1 MDEDFYNILGL
12 NKIAKKEEIKNAYKK
27 LVLKFH
33 PDKNNDINAQEKF
46 QKIHLSY
53 QILSDPEKRKKYD
66 QLTNNQKSKIIDNIK
81 KILHDLFDKKILSQI
96 IVDNNIKSY
105 LINNQHEELRNYIYN
120 KIYVFLMSKLNIDD
134 ILTAEAARQHQREGA
149 KAPLGADDNDLTS
162 IFIKSNDIK
171 NEKYYDVMG
180 NASSYESSEFSET
193 HSSEI
198 NLQITI
204 HTNLEEIYF
213 DKLKELTI
221 HRHRYI
227 NNEYILE
234 EKKLLV
240 PLYDDKYTFFNE
252 GDQIKTQN
260 NQYCYGNVIVKIKCK
275 KHNFIQRVND
285 YDLLLFLPI
294 TLYEIFNGFKK
305 KIMYFNNENITLVS
319 NNPLSEYKFD
329 GDKLEIVLDNYGL
342 PYNYNGVKERG
353 KLFVY
358 LLLNKDD
365 DFNNKLKTY
374 F

>member
-1 MDEDFYNILGL
+1 MNEDFYNILGL
-12 NKIAKKEEIKNAYKK
+12 KNTANKKEIKEAYKK

-53 QILSDPEKRKKYD
+53 QILSDPEKKKKYD
-66 QLTNNQKSKIIDNIK
+66 QLTNNQKSKILENIK

-105 LINNQHEELRNYIYN
+105 LINNQHEELKNYIYN

-134 ILTAEAARQHQREGA
+134 ILTDEAKKQLHREGG
-149 KAPLGADDNDLTS
+149 KAPPGADDNDLTS
-162 IFIKSNDIK
+162 IFIKSNEIK
-171 NEKYYDVMG
+171 NEKYYDIMG

-193 HSSEI
+193 HTSEI

-204 HTNLEEIYF
+204 HTNLEEIYL
-213 DKLKELTI
+213 DKSKELTI

-234 EKKLLV
+234 EKKLVV

-252 GDQIKTQN
+252 GDQIKNQN
-260 NQYCYGNVIVKIKCK
+260 NQYSYGDVIVKIKCK
-275 KHNFIQRVND
+275 KHNYIQRVND

-305 KIMYFNNENITLVS
+305 NITYFNNENITSCFGMDNRSGVLIVKKSKQKEWNERLNVLKNVIEYWS
-319 NNPLSEYKFD
+319 NIENKTNKMIEIIQLFY
-329 GDKLEIVLDNYGL
+329 DKNV
-342 PYNYNGVKERG
+342 
-353 KLFVY
+353 
-358 LLLNKDD
+358 
-365 DFNNKLKTY
+365 
-374 F
+374 

>member
-1 MDEDFYNILGL
+1 MEEDFYNFLG
-12 NKIAKKEEIKNAYKK
+12 IAKTANKEEIKKAYKK

-33 PDKNNDINAQEKF
+33 PDKNNDMDAQEKF
-46 QKIHLSY
+46 QKIQLSY
-53 QILSDPEKRKKYD
+53 QILSDPEKKKKYD

-81 KILHDLFDKKILSQI
+81 KVLHDLFDKKILSQI

-120 KIYVFLMSKLNIDD
+120 KIYVFLISKLNI
-134 ILTAEAARQHQREGA
+134 
-149 KAPLGADDNDLTS
+149 DDNDLTS

-180 NASSYESSEFSET
+180 NGSSYESSEFSET
-193 HSSEI
+193 HTSEV

-221 HRHRYI
+221 FRHRYI
-227 NNEYILE
+227 NNEYILQ

-240 PLYDDKYTFFNE
+240 PLRDDKYIFFNE
-252 GDQIKTQN
+252 GDQKK
-260 NQYCYGNVIVKIKCK
+260 NQYSYGDVVVKIKCK
-275 KHNFIQRVND
+275 KHNHIQRVNE

-305 KIMYFNNENITLVS
+305 KIMYFNNENITLIS

-329 GDKLEIVLDNYGL
+329 GDKLEIILDNYGL
-342 PYNYNGVKERG
+342 PYISNGNKEKG
-353 KLFVY
+353 KLYIY

-365 DFNNKLKTY
+365 DFNKKLKTY

>member
-1 MDEDFYNILGL
+1 MEEDFYNILGIEKTA
-12 NKIAKKEEIKNAYKK
+12 NKEEIKKAYKK

-33 PDKNNDINAQEKF
+33 PDKNNNMSAQEQF
-46 QKIHLSY
+46 QKIQLSY
-53 QILSDPEKRKKYD
+53 QILSDIEKRKKYD

-81 KILHDLFDKKILSQI
+81 KVLHDLFDKKILSQI

-134 ILTAEAARQHQREGA
+134 
-149 KAPLGADDNDLTS
+149 NDLTS

-180 NASSYESSEFSET
+180 NASTYESSELSET
-193 HSSEI
+193 HTSEV

-221 HRHRYI
+221 FRHRYI

-240 PLYDDKYTFFNE
+240 PLYDDKYIFFNE
-252 GDQIKTQN
+252 GDQIKSQN
-260 NQYCYGNVIVKIKCK
+260 NQYSYGNVVVKIKCK
-275 KHNFIQRVND
+275 KHNFIQRVNE

-305 KIMYFNNENITLVS
+305 KIMYFNNENITLIS

-329 GDKLEIVLDNYGL
+329 GHKLEIVLDNYGL
-342 PYNYNGVKERG
+342 PYINNGIKEKG
-353 KLFVY
+353 KLYIY

-365 DFNNKLKTY
+365 DFNKKLKTY

>member
-1 MDEDFYNILGL
+1 LGIEKTA
-12 NKIAKKEEIKNAYKK
+12 NKEEIKKAYKK

-33 PDKNNDINAQEKF
+33 PDKNNDMSSQEKF
-46 QKIHLSY
+46 QKIQLSY
-53 QILSDPEKRKKYD
+53 QILSDSEKRKKYD
-66 QLTNNQKSKIIDNIK
+66 QLTINQKSKIIDNIK
-81 KILHDLFDKKILSQI
+81 KVLHDLFDKKILSQI

-134 ILTAEAARQHQREGA
+134 ILTAEATRQLQREGA
-149 KAPLGADDNDLTS
+149 KAPPGADDNDLTS

-171 NEKYYDVMG
+171 NEKSYDVMG
-180 NASSYESSEFSET
+180 NASSYESSDLSET
-193 HSSEI
+193 HTSEV

-221 HRHRYI
+221 FRHRYI

-240 PLYDDKYTFFNE
+240 PLHNDKYIFFNE
-252 GDQIKTQN
+252 GDQIKSQN
-260 NQYCYGNVIVKIKCK
+260 NQYSYGNVVVKIKCK
-275 KHNFIQRVND
+275 KHNFIQRVNE

-305 KIMYFNNENITLVS
+305 KIMYFNNENITLIS

-329 GDKLEIVLDNYGL
+329 GHKLEIVLDNYGL
-342 PYNYNGVKERG
+342 PYISNGIKEKG
-353 KLFVY
+353 KLYIY

-365 DFNNKLKTY
+365 NFNKKLKTY

>member
-1 MDEDFYNILGL
+1 MEEDFYNILGIEKTA
-12 NKIAKKEEIKNAYKK
+12 NKEEIKKAYKK

-46 QKIHLSY
+46 QKIQLSY
-53 QILSDPEKRKKYD
+53 QILSDPEKKKKYD
-66 QLTNNQKSKIIDNIK
+66 QLTINQKSKIIDNIK
-81 KILHDLFDKKILSQI
+81 KVLHDLFDKRILSQI

-105 LINNQHEELRNYIYN
+105 LINNQYEELRNYIYN
-120 KIYVFLMSKLNIDD
+120 KIYVFLMSKLNI
-134 ILTAEAARQHQREGA
+134 
-149 KAPLGADDNDLTS
+149 DDNDLTS

-180 NASSYESSEFSET
+180 NASTYESSELSET
-193 HSSEI
+193 HTSEV

-221 HRHRYI
+221 FRHRYI
-227 NNEYILE
+227 NNDYILE

-240 PLYDDKYTFFNE
+240 PLYDDKYIFCNE
-252 GDQIKTQN
+252 GDQIKNQN
-260 NQYCYGNVIVKIKCK
+260 NQYSYGDVVVKLKCK
-275 KHNFIQRVND
+275 KHNHIQRVNE

-305 KIMYFNNENITLVS
+305 KIMYFNNENITLIS

-329 GDKLEIVLDNYGL
+329 GDKLEIILDNYGL
-342 PYNYNGVKERG
+342 PYISNGIKEKG
-353 KLFVY
+353 KLYIY
-358 LLLNKDD
+358 LLLNKDK
-365 DFNNKLKTY
+365 DFNKKLKTY

>member
-1 MDEDFYNILGL
+1 MEEEFYNILGIQKTA
-12 NKIAKKEEIKNAYKK
+12 NKEEIKNAYKK

-33 PDKNNDINAQEKF
+33 PDKNNDISAQEKF
-46 QKIHLSY
+46 QKIQLSY

-81 KILHDLFDKKILSQI
+81 KVLHDLFDKKILSQI

-134 ILTAEAARQHQREGA
+134 
-149 KAPLGADDNDLTS
+149 NDLTS
-162 IFIKSNDIK
+162 IFIKSNNIK
-171 NEKYYDVMG
+171 NEKYYNVMG
-180 NASSYESSEFSET
+180 NASTYETSELSET
-193 HSSEI
+193 HTSEV

-221 HRHRYI
+221 SRHRYI
-227 NNEYILE
+227 NNEYVLE

-240 PLYDDKYTFFNE
+240 PLYNDKYIFFNE
-252 GDQIKTQN
+252 GDQIKSQN
-260 NQYCYGNVIVKIKCK
+260 NQYSYGDVVVKLKCK
-275 KHNFIQRVND
+275 KHNHIQRVNE

-305 KIMYFNNENITLVS
+305 KIMYFNNENITLIS

-329 GDKLEIVLDNYGL
+329 GDKLEIVLENYGL
-342 PYNYNGVKERG
+342 PYIFNGNKVKG
-353 KLFVY
+353 KLYIY

-365 DFNNKLKTY
+365 DFNKKLKTY

>member
-1 MDEDFYNILGL
+1 MNEDFYNILGL
-12 NKIAKKEEIKNAYKK
+12 KNTANKKEIKEAYKK

-33 PDKNNDINAQEKF
+33 PDKNNDINTQEKF

-53 QILSDPEKRKKYD
+53 QILSDPDKKKKYD
-66 QLTNNQKSKIIDNIK
+66 QLTNNQKSKILENIK

-105 LINNQHEELRNYIYN
+105 LINNQHEELKNYIYN
-120 KIYVFLMSKLNIDD
+120 KIYVFLMSKLNIDAK
-134 ILTAEAARQHQREGA
+134 IYPSAE
-149 KAPLGADDNDLTS
+149 DLTS
-162 IFIKSNDIK
+162 IFIKSNEIK
-171 NEKYYDVMG
+171 NEKYYNIMS

-193 HSSEI
+193 HTSEI

-213 DKLKELTI
+213 DKSKELTI

-240 PLYDDKYTFFNE
+240 PLYDDKYIFYNE
-252 GDQIKTQN
+252 GDQIKNQN
-260 NQYCYGNVIVKIKCK
+260 NQYSYGDVIVKIKCK
-275 KHNFIQRVND
+275 KHNYIQRVND

-305 KIMYFNNENITLVS
+305 NIMYFNNENITLLS
-319 NNPLSEYKFD
+319 NNPLKEYKFD
-329 GDKLEIVLDNYGL
+329 GDKLEIILNNYGL
-342 PYNYNGVKERG
+342 PYNYNGNKGRG
-353 KLFVY
+353 KLFIY
-358 LLLNKDD
+358 LLLNKNE
-365 DFNNKLKTY
+365 DFNKNLKKY
-374 F
+374 FSEFYI

>member
-1 MDEDFYNILGL
+1 MEEDFYNILGIEKTA
-12 NKIAKKEEIKNAYKK
+12 NKEEIKKAYKK

-33 PDKNNDINAQEKF
+33 PDKNNDMSAQEKF
-46 QKIHLSY
+46 QKIQLSY
-53 QILSDPEKRKKYD
+53 KILSDHEKRKKYD

-81 KILHDLFDKKILSQI
+81 KVLHDLFDKKILSQI

-120 KIYVFLMSKLNIDD
+120 KIYVFLMSQLNI
-134 ILTAEAARQHQREGA
+134 
-149 KAPLGADDNDLTS
+149 DDNDLTS

-180 NASSYESSEFSET
+180 NASTYESSELSET
-193 HSSEI
+193 HTSEV

-221 HRHRYI
+221 FRHRYI

-240 PLYDDKYTFFNE
+240 PLYDDKYIFCNE
-252 GDQIKTQN
+252 GDQKKNQN
-260 NQYCYGNVIVKIKCK
+260 NQYSYGDVIVKLKCK
-275 KHNFIQRVND
+275 KHNHIQRVNE

-305 KIMYFNNENITLVS
+305 KIMYFNNENITLIS

-329 GDKLEIVLDNYGL
+329 GDKLEIVLENYGL
-342 PYNYNGVKERG
+342 PYISNGNKEKG
-353 KLFVY
+353 KLYIY

-365 DFNNKLKTY
+365 DFNKKLKTY

>member
-1 MDEDFYNILGL
+1 MDEDFYNILGIEKTA
-12 NKIAKKEEIKNAYKK
+12 NKEEIKKAYKK

-33 PDKNNDINAQEKF
+33 PDKNNDISAQEKF
-46 QKIHLSY
+46 QKIQLSY
-53 QILSDPEKRKKYD
+53 QILSDYEKRKKYD

-81 KILHDLFDKKILSQI
+81 KVLHDLFDKKILSQI

-134 ILTAEAARQHQREGA
+134 
-149 KAPLGADDNDLTS
+149 NDLTS
-162 IFIKSNDIK
+162 IFIKSNNIK

-180 NASSYESSEFSET
+180 NASSFESSELSET
-193 HSSEI
+193 HTSEV

-213 DKLKELTI
+213 DKVKELTI
-221 HRHRYI
+221 SRHRYI
-227 NNEYILE
+227 NNDYILE
-234 EKKLLV
+234 EKKLFV
-240 PLYDDKYTFFNE
+240 PLYDDKYIFFNE
-252 GDQIKTQN
+252 GDQIKSQN
-260 NQYCYGNVIVKIKCK
+260 NQYSYGNVVVKIKCK
-275 KHNFIQRVND
+275 KHNFIQRVNE

-305 KIMYFNNENITLVS
+305 KIMYFNNENITLIS

-342 PYNYNGVKERG
+342 PYISNGNKEKG
-353 KLFVY
+353 KLYIY

-365 DFNNKLKTY
+365 DFNKKLKTY

>member
-1 MDEDFYNILGL
+1 MEEDFYNILGIE
-12 NKIAKKEEIKNAYKK
+12 KTAKHGVIKDAYKK

-33 PDKNNDINAQEKF
+33 PDKNNNINAQEKF
-46 QKIHLSY
+46 QKIQLSY

-66 QLTNNQKSKIIDNIK
+66 QLTNIQKSKIIDNIK
-81 KILHDLFDKKILSQI
+81 KILHDLFDKNILSQI

-105 LINNQHEELRNYIYN
+105 LINNEYEKLPNYIYN
-120 KIYVFLMSKLNIDD
+120 KIYVFLMSKLNI
-134 ILTAEAARQHQREGA
+134 
-149 KAPLGADDNDLTS
+149 DDNDLTS

-180 NASSYESSEFSET
+180 NASSYESSESSKLSET

-204 HTNLEEIYF
+204 NTNLEEIYF
-213 DKLKELTI
+213 DKYKELTI

-227 NNEYILE
+227 NNVYVLE

-240 PLYDDKYTFFNE
+240 PLYDDKYIFYNE
-252 GDQIKTQN
+252 GEQIK
-260 NQYCYGNVIVKIKCK
+260 NQYGDVIVKIRCK

-305 KIMYFNNENITLVS
+305 KIMYFNNEDITLIS

-329 GDKLEIVLDNYGL
+329 GEKLEIILDNYGL
-342 PYNYNGVKERG
+342 PYNNGVKGRG
-353 KLFVY
+353 KLFIY
-358 LLLNKDD
+358 LLLNKNE
-365 DFNNKLKTY
+365 DFNKKLKTY

>member
-1 MDEDFYNILGL
+1 MEEDFYNFLG
-12 NKIAKKEEIKNAYKK
+12 IAKTANKEEIKKAYKK

-33 PDKNNDINAQEKF
+33 PDKNNDMGAQEKF
-46 QKIHLSY
+46 QKIQLSY

-81 KILHDLFDKKILSQI
+81 KVLHDLFDKKILSQI

-120 KIYVFLMSKLNIDD
+120 KIYVFLISKLNIED
-134 ILTAEAARQHQREGA
+134 IHTTEAAINRQHQWEGA
-149 KAPLGADDNDLTS
+149 NDNDLTS

-193 HSSEI
+193 HTSEV

-221 HRHRYI
+221 FRHRYI
-227 NNEYILE
+227 NNEYILQ

-240 PLYDDKYTFFNE
+240 PLRDDKYIFFNE
-252 GDQIKTQN
+252 GDQIKNQN
-260 NQYCYGNVIVKIKCK
+260 NQYSYGNVIVKIRCK
-275 KHNFIQRVND
+275 KHNFIQRVNE

-305 KIMYFNNENITLVS
+305 KIMYFNNENITLIS

-329 GDKLEIVLDNYGL
+329 GDKLEIILDNYGL
-342 PYNYNGVKERG
+342 PYISNGNKEKG
-353 KLFVY
+353 KLYIY
-358 LLLNKDD
+358 LLLNKDE
-365 DFNNKLKTY
+365 DFNKKLKTY

>member
-1 MDEDFYNILGL
+1 MEDFYNILGIEKTA
-12 NKIAKKEEIKNAYKK
+12 NNEEIKKAYKK

-33 PDKNNDINAQEKF
+33 PDKNNDMSAQEKF
-46 QKIHLSY
+46 QKIQLSY
-53 QILSDPEKRKKYD
+53 QILSDFEKRKKYD
-66 QLTNNQKSKIIDNIK
+66 QLSNNQKSKIIDNIK
-81 KILHDLFDKKILSQI
+81 KVLHDLFDKKILSQI

-134 ILTAEAARQHQREGA
+134 ILTADAAIIRQHQRE
-149 KAPLGADDNDLTS
+149 GADDNDLTS
-162 IFIKSNDIK
+162 IFIKSNNIK
-171 NEKYYDVMG
+171 NEKSYDVMG
-180 NASSYESSEFSET
+180 NASTYETSELSET
-193 HSSEI
+193 HTSEV

-221 HRHRYI
+221 FRHRYI

-240 PLYDDKYTFFNE
+240 PLYDDKYIFFNE
-252 GDQIKTQN
+252 GDQIKNQN
-260 NQYCYGNVIVKIKCK
+260 NQYSYGDVVVKLKCK
-275 KHNFIQRVND
+275 KHNHIQRVNE

-305 KIMYFNNENITLVS
+305 KIMYFNNENITLIS

-329 GDKLEIVLDNYGL
+329 GDKLEIVLENYGL
-342 PYNYNGVKERG
+342 PYISDGNKEKG
-353 KLFVY
+353 KLYIY

-365 DFNNKLKTY
+365 DFNKKLKTY

>member
-1 MDEDFYNILGL
+1 MEDFYNILGIEKTA
-12 NKIAKKEEIKNAYKK
+12 NNEEIKKAYKK

-33 PDKNNDINAQEKF
+33 PDKNNDMSAQEKF
-46 QKIHLSY
+46 QKIQLSY

-66 QLTNNQKSKIIDNIK
+66 QLSNNQKSKIIDNIK
-81 KILHDLFDKKILSQI
+81 KVLHDLFDKKILSQI

-134 ILTAEAARQHQREGA
+134 AAIIYQHQRGDA
-149 KAPLGADDNDLTS
+149 KAHPGADDNDLTS
-162 IFIKSNDIK
+162 IFIKSNHIK

-180 NASSYESSEFSET
+180 NASSYESSELSET
-193 HSSEI
+193 HTSEV

-221 HRHRYI
+221 FRHRYI

-240 PLYDDKYTFFNE
+240 PLYNDKYIFFNE
-252 GDQIKTQN
+252 GDQIKNQN
-260 NQYCYGNVIVKIKCK
+260 NKYSYGDVVVKLKCK
-275 KHNFIQRVND
+275 KHNFIQRVNE

-305 KIMYFNNENITLVS
+305 KIMYFNNENITLIS

-342 PYNYNGVKERG
+342 PYVNNEIKEKG
-353 KLFVY
+353 KLYIY

-365 DFNNKLKTY
+365 DFNIKLKTY

>member
-1 MDEDFYNILGL
+1 MEEDFYNILGIEKSA
-12 NKIAKKEEIKNAYKK
+12 NKEEIKKAYKK

-33 PDKNNDINAQEKF
+33 PDKNNDISAQEKF
-46 QKIHLSY
+46 QKIQLSY

-81 KILHDLFDKKILSQI
+81 KVLHDLFDQKILSQI

-105 LINNQHEELRNYIYN
+105 LLNNQHEELRNYIYN

-134 ILTAEAARQHQREGA
+134 ILTADAAQQHKREGA
-149 KAPLGADDNDLTS
+149 NDNDLTS

-180 NASSYESSEFSET
+180 NASSYESSELSET
-193 HSSEI
+193 HTSEV

-213 DKLKELTI
+213 DKFKELTI
-221 HRHRYI
+221 FRHRYI
-227 NNEYILE
+227 NNEYVLE
-234 EKKLLV
+234 EKKLFV
-240 PLYDDKYTFFNE
+240 PLYDDKYVFFNE
-252 GDQIKTQN
+252 GDQIKSQN
-260 NQYCYGNVIVKIKCK
+260 NQYSYGNVVVKIKCK

-305 KIMYFNNENITLVS
+305 KIMYFNNENITLIS
-319 NNPLSEYKFD
+319 NNPFSEYKFD

-342 PYNYNGVKERG
+342 PYISNGIKIKG
-353 KLFVY
+353 KLYIY
-358 LLLNKDD
+358 LLLNKDG
-365 DFNNKLKTY
+365 DFNKKLKTY